1 MSTENAESKIKIKRE
16 ARGLSQEQ
24 LAELCQVSQQHISWW
39 EKGGRNPASDSLKKL
54 AAALDCKVD
63 DLI

>member
-24 LAELCQVSQQHISWW
+24 LAELCQVSQQHIS
-39 EKGGRNPASDSLKKL
+39 
-54 AAALDCKVD
+54 
-63 DLI
+63 